1 LKKAVEELPSA
12 ALADHEE
19 LEARD
24 TRSKRVAEMIQKQ
37 IAMASTAPKE
47 RVAGLVDVMDE
58 TEELCYIDDDV
69 PLAAKDQEIPALKP
83 QDDLKETTMGPSEN
97 SGLNA
102 QNPIDLD
109 PLEIEKSMRTRLVH
123 RRVR

>member
-1 LKKAVEELPSA
+1 
-12 ALADHEE
+12 
-19 LEARD
+19 
-24 TRSKRVAEMIQKQ
+24 
-37 IAMASTAPKE
+37 MASTAPKE